1 MHIKKCGSS
10 GIIHLLQH
18 DLREKVQDHIDISVG
33 HYIDMGE
40 SFSECESANDVLNKM
55 NDIIRERTNN
65 ATIRKDAVRMVKVI
79 IHQPDYL
86 GRETNLDFFNSA
98 EKALKKKFG
107 SENMVVAA
115 LHQDEPGQPHMHFSF
130 VPFTKDN
137 RLCAKEIINRNMLKT
152 FHKEI
157 ENEIGYKITL
167 EEPEKRKTLSKEN
180 YIILQRM
187 KEEIAKNNEKIE
199 NQKENIEKNEKKIEE
214 QLEEIKKNE
223 KILIELDKN
232 EEKNEK
238 IENEKEKNENIF
250 KNVILKNENIE
261 YTNDLKER
269 MKEEI
274 RKEEE
279 ERKKR
284 TGYRIQFPIQ
294 PPDDE
299 IEENNERRGLT
310 R

>member
-1 MHIKKCGSS
+1 MHVKKYRGESV
-10 GIIHLLQH
+10 IHMLQH
-18 DLREKVQDHIDISVG
+18 DLREKIQDHIDMSINN
-33 HYIDMGE
+33 YIDMGD

-98 EKALKKKFG
+98 LEAFKKKFG
-107 SENMVVAA
+107 AENMIMAA
-115 LHQDEPGQPHMHFSF
+115 LHQDEKGQPHMHYNFI
-130 VPFTKDN
+130 PLTKEN
-137 RLCAKEIINRNMLKT
+137 RLCAKKIINRNMLKT
-152 FHKEI
+152 FHQEI
-157 ENEIGYKITL
+157 EKEIGYKITL
-167 EEPEKRKTLSKEN
+167 DEPEKRKTLSKEN

-199 NQKENIEKNEKKIEE
+199 NQKENIEKNEKKIEL

-250 KNVILKNENIE
+250 KNIISKNENIE
-261 YTNDLKER
+261 YKNDLKER
-269 MKEEI
+269 MKEI
-274 RKEEE
+274 EE

-284 TGYRIQFPIQ
+284 TGYRLSFPL
-294 PPDDE
+294 PAPEEE
-299 IEENNERRGLT
+299 IEENNQRRGLT